1 MKLLIASSLCLT
13 SALAFTNP
21 VANTQSARTST
32 IVLNNDLWGQPP
44 EKQQG
49 DNAQKSQS
57 LPFAPRPKLLDGTLA
72 GDVGFE

>member
-1 MKLLIASSLCLT
+1 MKLLIASSLFLT

-21 VANTQSARTST
+21 VANTRSARIST

-49 DNAQKSQS
+49 DNAQKSRA